1 MVQTTPSTPSSE
13 TSVLP
18 LVMGFMASRV
28 IFVAVQLGLA
38 DLLADG
44 WQPVAT
50 LASRTQTHPPSLH
63 RLLRALASLGV
74 LDETE
79 AGRFILTPLGAQLRA
94 GVPGSM
100 RNLALM
106 FGSERAWQSWGD
118 LLYSVQTGESAA
130 RHTYRMS
137 GFEYFAANPEQAAIF
152 NEAMA
157 ENTQRVG
164 NAIVAAYDFSQFRT
178 VIDVGGGTS
187 ALLAIVL
194 AAFPTLHG
202 IAFDLPSGLEGA
214 KRCLETAGVVHRC
227 EIVEGDFFRAVPAG
241 ADAYM
246 LKNIIHDWDDERSVA
261 ILRSCRAAMPEHA
274 RLLLIHRLMPP
285 RIESVPAHRQMAM
298 MDMNML
304 AMPGGRERT
313 EPEFKALLADS
324 CFRWSATVPLDAAPG
339 YSLIEALPT

>member
-1 MVQTTPSTPSSE
+1 MVQTTPNTPSSE
-13 TSVLP
+13 TSILP
-18 LVMGFMASRV
+18 LIMGTMASRV
-28 IFVAVQLGLA
+28 IFVAAQLGLA

-44 WQPVAT
+44 WQPVAS
-50 LASRTQTHPPSLH
+50 LASRTRTHPPSLH

-79 AGRFILTPLGAQLRA
+79 PGRFTLTRLGAQLRT
-94 GVPGSM
+94 GVPGSV

-106 FGSERAWQSWGD
+106 FGSERSWQSWGD

-130 RHTYRMS
+130 RHIYRMS
-137 GFEYFAANPEQAAIF
+137 GFEYFAANPEQATIF

-164 NAIVAAYDFSQFRT
+164 YAVVATYDFSKFRT
-178 VIDVGGGTS
+178 LADIGGGTG

-202 IAFDLPSGLEGA
+202 IVFDLPSGLGGA
-214 KRCLETAGVVHRC
+214 RPCLEAAGVAHRC
-227 EIVEGDFFRAVPAG
+227 EVAEGDFFHAVPAG

-246 LKNIIHDWDDERSVA
+246 LKNVIHDWDDERSVA
-261 ILRSCRAAMPEHA
+261 ILSNCRAAMPDHA
-274 RLLLIHRLMPP
+274 RLLLIHRLMPS
-285 RIESVPAHRQMAM
+285 RIEAVPAHQQMAM

-304 AMPGGRERT
+304 VMPGGRERT
-313 EPEFKALLADS
+313 EAEFKALLAD
-324 CFRWSATVPLDAAPG
+324 FGLPLERHRPSRRGARLQSRRGA
-339 YSLIEALPT
+339 S